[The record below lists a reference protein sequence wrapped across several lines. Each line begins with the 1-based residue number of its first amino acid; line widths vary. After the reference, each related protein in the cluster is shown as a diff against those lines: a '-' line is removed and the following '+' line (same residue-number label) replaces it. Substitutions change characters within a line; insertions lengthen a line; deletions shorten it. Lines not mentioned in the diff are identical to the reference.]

1 MSHVKS
7 GPPTMYGH
15 QEELH
20 LYYQTINAYLLETF
34 KTATKVLK
42 QYVLSSLDSI
52 YEIHTPGR
60 NQEAEFYQS
69 IRYGIDDGHFIMP
82 ILLGYNEKAQT
93 YYLPDYGETLNDLRA
108 TFTGLKMDALV
119 LTLLA
124 TKATAPCNHP
134 DGVMQNICL
143 YKKHIV
149 FNYTWSFT
157 IDNYLIKVKWQHNG
171 ILMPIDWAPT
181 ARTSRTLK
189 LSSSV
194 LQNQTQEVT
203 FSQSLYDFIRDPY
216 QKPYSFIGTDGFI
229 GLMLEALRRGK
240 SVISECTLYN
250 IENKTK
256 KSLSILEIEPAF
268 VSVQET
274 NNRVSAAV
282 TTMCAKLNKEMTQKK
297 LDQATLHEKL
307 KAIYNK
313 MLLYRAPDDCV
324 PSDTGKVYYLGGK
337 LYAAQDISPKELIT
351 KFPTARL
358 GNIGGSHQVVC
369 VGSTMKV
376 PLRLMLPFGGFGGF
390 VRVTTKKEEANCDWR
405 YNNLSLCLYS
415 TKSITRGAEIVIFG
429 EEREATR
436 QELLASS
443 INSVC
448 DYLSK
453 IHHKQGIET
462 RSQAKKKEEEIEAQN
477 MSDADD

>member
-1 MSHVKS
+1 
-7 GPPTMYGH
+7 MYGH